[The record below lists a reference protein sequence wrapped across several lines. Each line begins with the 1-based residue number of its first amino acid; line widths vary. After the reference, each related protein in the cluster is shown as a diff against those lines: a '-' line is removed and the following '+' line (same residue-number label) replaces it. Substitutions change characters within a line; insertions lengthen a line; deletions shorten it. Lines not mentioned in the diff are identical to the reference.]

1 MPLLRREATWT
12 RGRACFSP
20 ATLAIVGGGTLLT
33 SWPQALSFL
42 SNWAISRGSR
52 ARCNRSSRSALSVA
66 IFRASSAERR
76 FGASELDLLAL
87 QGNLAATYRRV
98 GRAEQALC
106 LKRDVYSGRLR
117 LNGEEHEQTLV
128 AANNYAGSLIDLQKY
143 EEAMS
148 LLRRTMPVARR
159 VTGDTSDIS
168 IRMRKIYADALYE
181 DPGATLVDLREA
193 VTTLEDTARIARRVF
208 GGAHPL
214 TRQTEQALQQARAAL
229 RAREASA

>member
-1 MPLLRREATWT
+1 MARLLAVDLDAPVLVVVAPVLRVGAQAPRPGHAL
-12 RGRACFSP
+12 G
-20 ATLAIVGGGTLLT
+20 LDAIV
-33 SWPQALSFL
+33 AD
-42 SNWAISRGSR
+42 
-52 ARCNRSSRSALSVA
+52 AR
-66 IFRASSAERR
+66 
-76 FGASELDLLAL
+76 L
-87 QGNLAATYRRV
+87 Q
-98 GRAEQALC
+98 
-106 LKRDVYSGRLR
+106 D
-117 LNGEEHEQTLV
+117 H
-128 AANNYAGSLIDLQKY
+128 NNYAGSLIDLQKY

-148 LLRRTMPVARR
+148 LLRKTMPVARR